1 MALATFSEEPPGIF
15 SAPTPPVAAGSGS
28 ASGSSSGASTGAST
42 GASSG
47 ASSGSPDPDI
57 EARASLLA
65 DELAS
70 LVGDLDPDLLMGAG
84 ATAAYG
90 HFARAERLV
99 LAAKTVLAPRIA
111 ASGHWRTEGYRSP
124 AALLAAVEGV
134 SDGQAKRTLET
145 GQRLTL
151 LPSTEQALRA
161 GTLSGPKVA
170 EITQAAFVDPESES
184 ALLEGSESQPLHV
197 IKERCAQVRAT
208 STRRDPLAA
217 HRRIHAKRSFAW
229 WTDPEGA
236 FCFQG
241 RDTSDRGAELV
252 AHFTPVVNRLRKD
265 KRAAA
270 KAAADALPKGSPTP
284 ENEPEAALRADAFY
298 LLVTGRSPTG
308 PPGSSGSSGLAGSP
322 GTPDSPDAGSSRADV
337 ADSIDSGTIDSG
349 TIDSDVGPTRL
360 VDQAPRA
367 TIIVRVDLEA
377 LRRGTVQRGE
387 LCEIAGQGPVPVE
400 VVRHLLDDSYLN
412 MVFSEAG
419 DIKAVS
425 HQGRTINQRLRTALA
440 IRDRHCVVPGCGV
453 AYWLEIDHIISMERG
468 GLTCL
473 DNLTVP

>member
-1 MALATFSEEPPGIF
+1 M
-15 SAPTPPVAAGSGS
+15 
-28 ASGSSSGASTGAST
+28 
-42 GASSG
+42 
-47 ASSGSPDPDI
+47 
-57 EARASLLA
+57 EARASWLA

-70 LVGDLDPDLLMGAG
+70 LLGDLDPDLLVGAV
-84 ATAAYG
+84 ATAVYG
-90 HFARAERLV
+90 HFARAERLM
-99 LAAKTVLAPRIA
+99 LAGKTLLAPRIA

-124 AALLAAVEGV
+124 AALLATVEGV
-134 SDGQAKRTLET
+134 SAGQAKRTLET
-145 GQRLTL
+145 GQRLAL

-170 EITQAAFVDPESES
+170 EITHAAFVDPESES

-217 HRRIHAKRSFAW
+217 HRRIRAKRSFAW

-265 KRAAA
+265 KWAAA
-270 KAAADALPKGSPTP
+270 KAAARALPKGAPTP
-284 ENEPEAALRADAFY
+284 EGEPEAALRADAFY

-308 PPGSSGSSGLAGSP
+308 PPSSSGSTDSP
-322 GTPDSPDAGSSRADV
+322 GTPASPDAGPSTTDA
-337 ADSIDSGTIDSG
+337 ADSTRSDSTRSDTTRSDIDRSDID
-349 TIDSDVGPTRL
+349 PTYL
-360 VDQAPRA
+360 VDRAPRA
-367 TIIVRVDLEA
+367 TIIVRVDLAA
-377 LRRGTVQRGE
+377 LRRGTVQRSE
-387 LCEIAGQGPVPVE
+387 LCEIDGQGPVPVD

-412 MVFSEAG
+412 MVFTEAG

-425 HQGRTINQRLRTALA
+425 HRGRTINQRLRTALA
-440 IRDRHCVVPGCGV
+440 LRDRHCVVPGCGV

-468 GLTCL
+468 GLTRL
-473 DNLTVP
+473 DNLALLCHHHHWKKTYEGWQLARTGPTDEDPGWTFTPRKSFGQQPPEPVSRK